1 MMGCYVSKVGKYVH
15 GLLLTVTIS
24 MIADDPS
31 KPQSSKNND
40 FYNYLVS
47 TSLEG
52 NGESG
57 ESTPTDIVVD
67 RAGAVKLSVCAR
79 VFDAIRLQH
88 HQSSTPN
95 SFESQSNLLQD
106 MSCQLSID
114 ATKSAT
120 FIQDV
125 PLIIQPEQSS
135 GLYDQLVQNSSEV
148 NIPGSTPLVVVTNP
162 VGIVAAVTVVATILV
177 VDRLA
182 QMGLIDSGWSL
193 ARMKENIFGV
203 KVYEGD
209 QYYKNWGNPKNL
221 ERHFPPFPRYQ
232 GMLPERAAFE
242 REMNF
247 QLNCAQNMLE
257 KQSALK
263 KLQWPDK
270 ACEKLLNVS
279 LKADPIYISE
289 NEEMQLDARLT
300 QELANCRDSAIR
312 SMKENIA
319 ALYNIFESLG
329 NELIHQLKSSIQDL
343 LNFKIDAKLIVLLGI
358 AAIDR
363 FQADDFDVSE
373 SDDQDQFDDQKN
385 DAQYDDCLSDMNK
398 KSIVKLFTNGSE
410 YQRLLE
416 DFEQTL
422 DITDQFFQEYSSR
435 TPRFTTDQSDDL
447 QEVSVES
454 IIDFVKDEV
463 ADKKES
469 VQARLKKIE
478 EHYKNK
484 YQSKSM
490 PNLTKYLKKSSA
502 NRLACRN
509 RKIEE
514 RLQSHE
520 PVTIDIESL
529 LSFEQLQV
537 PLLPVNSLD
546 FSQEIKAFIDDCL
559 QGRYHA
565 YKK

>member
-1 MMGCYVSKVGKYVH
+1 M
-15 GLLLTVTIS
+15 
-24 MIADDPS
+24 
-31 KPQSSKNND
+31 
-40 FYNYLVS
+40 
-47 TSLEG
+47 
-52 NGESG
+52 
-57 ESTPTDIVVD
+57 
-67 RAGAVKLSVCAR
+67 
-79 VFDAIRLQH
+79 
-88 HQSSTPN
+88 
-95 SFESQSNLLQD
+95 
-106 MSCQLSID
+106 
-114 ATKSAT
+114 
-120 FIQDV
+120 
-125 PLIIQPEQSS
+125 
-135 GLYDQLVQNSSEV
+135 
-148 NIPGSTPLVVVTNP
+148 
-162 VGIVAAVTVVATILV
+162 
-177 VDRLA
+177 
-182 QMGLIDSGWSL
+182 
-193 ARMKENIFGV
+193 
-203 KVYEGD
+203 
-209 QYYKNWGNPKNL
+209 
-221 ERHFPPFPRYQ
+221 
-232 GMLPERAAFE
+232 
-242 REMNF
+242 
-247 QLNCAQNMLE
+247 
-257 KQSALK
+257 
-263 KLQWPDK
+263 
-270 ACEKLLNVS
+270 
-279 LKADPIYISE
+279 
-289 NEEMQLDARLT
+289 
-300 QELANCRDSAIR
+300 
-312 SMKENIA
+312 
-319 ALYNIFESLG
+319 
-329 NELIHQLKSSIQDL
+329 
-343 LNFKIDAKLIVLLGI
+343 NFKIDAKLIVLLGI